1 MTSEVPSVVRFWI
14 SRSLGMVP
22 FSRAWSGHV
31 LLLFKAASAEDGT
44 QVSWA
49 KCRVTLALPEAPG
62 NSLPLHLL

>member
-31 LLLFKAASAEDGT
+31 LLFKAASAEDST